1 MTCNLFYNKNKSFTI
16 LSTLVKPRIFLRGY
30 PKNKQLIEETTKI
43 LTNKT
48 PSPKDKMPTRE
59 LQETVDETK
68 MLPKSSPPYLAKPF
82 ETEAWYYLPSPAQP
96 MQLPSKPTPVSD
108 LDFKDHKKA
117 VENYNK
123 FTENRKIKEDG
134 STKQHK
140 LESAEQEVLATA
152 EKKRIVNYASA
163 GSHGDNSSPRLTRT
177 GYDLDR
183 ATNPQNKVKK
193 LQTDTSEK
201 GLVEDPKIS
210 KVSDKVSYVVDQV
223 EIGAETLILT
233 PVQTH
238 LVIAKENLEDS
249 NYLTGIAILT
259 SEKGTKVGLNGVP
272 GPENLKLSDTQ
283 LISGQNKEQYGAV
296 LIPL

>member
-163 GSHGDNSSPRLTRT
+163 GSHGDNSSPRLTRI

-193 LQTDTSEK
+193 LQTDTS
-201 GLVEDPKIS
+201 
-210 KVSDKVSYVVDQV
+210 
-223 EIGAETLILT
+223 
-233 PVQTH
+233 
-238 LVIAKENLEDS
+238 
-249 NYLTGIAILT
+249 
-259 SEKGTKVGLNGVP
+259 
-272 GPENLKLSDTQ
+272 
-283 LISGQNKEQYGAV
+283 
-296 LIPL
+296 